1 MSASKFSKFLQE
13 EPLGLAASYAF
24 VFHSIAFFFI
34 SLPLSPS
41 INSLTSFPTWSLFT
55 SPFISTPIPHLLQA
69 NQQLVCCYEKN
80 GLQINGTLQLT
91 LQVSNCQILLLLG
104 ALKSDPVDTNLLACL
119 YPLFLQGIQEE
130 KCSTHH
136 HQCQRAFSLLARTQA
151 NSSIFCGVRTAMLPK
166 FIYTTKSDSFESSH
180 SVKSDCSFHRF
191 EPILF
196 CLSSAIWLSAIK
208 WRGSI
213 A

>member
-41 INSLTSFPTWSLFT
+41 INSLTSFPTWFLFT

-80 GLQINGTLQLT
+80 CKQVNETLQLT
-91 LQVSNCQILLLLG
+91 LSSVKLSNTPIAGCFKIWSCGHQLASLPLSFVSARNSGGKML
-104 ALKSDPVDTNLLACL
+104 DTA
-119 YPLFLQGIQEE
+119 PSVSE
-130 KCSTHH
+130 
-136 HQCQRAFSLLARTQA
+136 
-151 NSSIFCGVRTAMLPK
+151 SIFAVSQNPSK
-166 FIYTTKSDSFESSH
+166 F
-180 SVKSDCSFHRF
+180 
-191 EPILF
+191 
-196 CLSSAIWLSAIK
+196 
-208 WRGSI
+208 
-213 A
+213 